1 MRIAVIAAHFIL
13 GHPREFGHIALGKTP
28 EVAVCV

>member
-1 MRIAVIAAHFIL
+1 MKIAAIAAHFIL
-13 GHPREFGHIALGKTP
+13 GHPLELGHIALGKTP